1 VAVSDRGWVM
11 SIEREEREEREDFDR
26 ITRGTSLRELQKL
39 PEAELVRRCDHLLA
53 SPRLHLMLGPDAYL
67 DELTRRRTDRQTAW
81 VIRLTWV
88 IAVLTFIL
96 VALELWPRISGA
108 GH

>member
-1 VAVSDRGWVM
+1 M
-11 SIEREEREEREDFDR
+11 SIDRKEQEERDDFDR

-67 DELTRRRTDRQTAW
+67 DELTRRKTERQTTW
-81 VIRLTWV
+81 VIRLTWI
-88 IAVLTFIL
+88 IAVLTL
-96 VALELWPRISGA
+96 VLVVLELLPWMSGA